1 MATVFVDLD
10 STLITGSSEKSFFLH
25 LLSRGRLRPV
35 GLLRFALGYLLHLPW
50 TIVHGPGW
58 NRLYLSGLDAEAV
71 RGLATGFSQGSLVP
85 RIRPAVASELEGLR
99 GAGASLIILSAAL
112 EWLVEPLGR
121 AVGAERVIGSRL
133 QTRDGKLTGGLDGAR
148 PFGED
153 KLLIVE
159 RICEQESLD
168 PAGCTAYGDS
178 WADRHVLGYCGTAVA
193 VNPGPKL
200 FALARDRGWRILEP
214 RR

>member
-1 MATVFVDLD
+1 LATVFVDLD
-10 STLITGSSEKSFFLH
+10 STLIRGSSEKSFFLH
-25 LLSRGRLRPV
+25 LLRRGRLRPG
-35 GLLRFALGYLLHLPW
+35 GLLRFGLGYLLHLPE

-99 GAGASLIILSAAL
+99 RAGASLVILSAAL

-121 AVGAERVIGSRL
+121 AVGADRVIGSRL
-133 QTRDGKLTGGLDGAR
+133 RIKDGKLTGGLDGAR
-148 PFGED
+148 PFGAD
-153 KLLIVE
+153 KLLIVVKT
-159 RICEQESLD
+159 CEQENLD

-200 FALARDRGWRILEP
+200 SALARDRGWRIIEP

>member
-25 LLSRGRLRPV
+25 LLRRGRLRPG
-35 GLLRFALGYLLHLPW
+35 GLFRFALGYLLHLPH

-85 RIRPAVASELEGLR
+85 RIRPAVAAELEGLR
-99 GAGASLIILSAAL
+99 TAGDSLIILSAAL

-121 AVGAERVIGSRL
+121 AVGADRVIGSRL
-133 QTRDGKLTGGLDGAR
+133 QVRDGLLTGRLDGAR

-153 KLLIVE
+153 KLVIVKE
-159 RICEQESLD
+159 TCGREGLEPD
-168 PAGCTAYGDS
+168 ACTAYGDS

-200 FALARDRGWRILEP
+200 AALARDRGWRIIEP

>member
-25 LLSRGRLRPV
+25 LLGRGRLRPA
-35 GLLRFALGYLLHLPW
+35 GLLRFVLGYLLHLPA

-58 NRLYLSGLDAEAV
+58 NRMYLRGLDAEAV
-71 RGLATGFSQGSLVP
+71 RGFAAGFSQSSLVP
-85 RIRPAVASELEGLR
+85 RIRSAVASELESLR
-99 GAGASLIILSAAL
+99 RDGASLILLSAAL
-112 EWLVEPLGR
+112 EWLVEPVGK
-121 AVGAERVIGSRL
+121 AVGADRMMGSRL
-133 QTRDGKLTGGLDGAR
+133 RVRDGLLTGGLDGAR

-153 KLLIVE
+153 KLLIVRETCE
-159 RICEQESLD
+159 REGID

-200 FALARDRGWRILEP
+200 AALARERGWRIIEP